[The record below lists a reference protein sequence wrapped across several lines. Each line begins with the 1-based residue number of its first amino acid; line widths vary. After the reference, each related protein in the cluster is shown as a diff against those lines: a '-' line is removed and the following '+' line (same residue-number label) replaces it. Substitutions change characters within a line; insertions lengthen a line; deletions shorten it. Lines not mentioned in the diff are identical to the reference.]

1 MHYPADKKDREY
13 HIDSSVT
20 KVLNCAFMD
29 AEHLEKVVIEANLS
43 EIGRSAF
50 ERCPNL
56 SEVII
61 NGDVELIEKNVFK
74 DCINLSSLALLG
86 AVVPEIRDD
95 IFANVSA
102 NFKILVPERYL
113 KNYLRIIEWQK
124 YKYLLK
130 PLREA

>member
-1 MHYPADKKDREY
+1 MLDPLLSFCCGDLILPSDRHYGYFFIRATSFY
-13 HIDSSVT
+13 
-20 KVLNCAFMD
+20 N
-29 AEHLEKVVIEANLS
+29 
-43 EIGRSAF
+43 SA
-50 ERCPNL
+50 
-56 SEVII
+56 
-61 NGDVELIEKNVFK
+61 FK
-74 DCINLSSLALLG
+74 DCINLSSLAFLG

-102 NFKILVPERYL
+102 NFKILVPKRYI